1 MNFRYKPGDA
11 VVVRS
16 DLKTDGK
23 YYMRSGPSED
33 TGFAFV
39 DFNMKKYC
47 GQVVHIKEHAYK
59 DRYFIKE
66 DERNG
71 QFSWVDD
78 MFDGKANAIKFES
91 LL

>member
-16 DLKTDGK
+16 DLKTDEE
-23 YYMRSGPSED
+23 YYMRSGPSKN

-39 DFNMKKYC
+39 DYDMKKYC

-78 MFDGKANAIKFES
+78 MFDGKANAIKFKS